1 MNGEGINYKLPEGA
15 ILNTVQ
21 CRAITKRR
29 GLDRRCL
36 HRTQRG
42 IYCHQ
47 HEKVK
52 RGLRITESET
62 GEFGDQGQLG
72 VFTTKPIKKGQIIC
86 DFTGKK
92 VVADEEYDNPFGL
105 WVRQHPPT
113 FLDARR
119 TTENG
124 EGRFVQDGGDENN
137 AEIVYN
143 ARGGIGQLKA
153 MRNIAAGEEI
163 LADRNDEG
171 KVDFIVS
178 ANIGAAA
185 PKKKKLVRQS
195 VSDAYADLPEP
206 EPAPWVPPP
215 APMENGRFPAVPR
228 PAAAPRPVAPQ
239 PRPAPRRPVV
249 QPDLQRKLTVK
260 EKRFRLWIL
269 AMQKLYEDEAFA
281 KEKKVKVKSIK
292 IPVPAYDATESVLY
306 NEQTMQQA
314 AWDALKPFSK
324 WLKISEAAAEEIV
337 KDYIKR
343 KRLQIGKGIA
353 KSMPVAVPKG
363 ALIYQGALGGQH
375 G

>member
-1 MNGEGINYKLPEGA
+1 
-15 ILNTVQ
+15 
-21 CRAITKRR
+21 
-29 GLDRRCL
+29 
-36 HRTQRG
+36 
-42 IYCHQ
+42 
-47 HEKVK
+47 
-52 RGLRITESET
+52 
-62 GEFGDQGQLG
+62 
-72 VFTTKPIKKGQIIC
+72 
-86 DFTGKK
+86 

-105 WVRQHPPT
+105 WVKQHPPT

-153 MRNIAAGEEI
+153 LRNIAAGEEI

-185 PKKKKLVRQS
+185 PKRKKKLVRQS
-195 VSDAYADLPEP
+195 VADAYADNEQQNARILPP
-206 EPAPWVPPP
+206 EPAPWVAPP
-215 APMENGRFPAVPR
+215 APRQAVPR

-239 PRPAPRRPVV
+239 PRPAPRRPAAAV
-249 QPDLQRKLTVK
+249 PPPGQRQLTMK

-281 KEKKVKVKSIK
+281 KLKKVRTKRINV
-292 IPVPAYDATESVLY
+292 PVPVYDAKKSVLY
-306 NEQTMQQA
+306 NERTMQYA
-314 AWDALKPFSK
+314 AWDAMKDFRK
-324 WLKISEAAAEEIV
+324 WLGISEAAAEEIV

-343 KRLQIGKGIA
+343 KRLQIGTGIA
-353 KSMPVAVPKG
+353 KSMDFAVPKG
-363 ALIYQGALGGQH
+363 ALVYQGSLGGQH